1 MDADAVDD
9 VVVDMRHDTINTMVG
24 DACPPGSYPE
34 QWNIEGLKAAT
45 LDIFGLEPPIDEWLK
60 EEMVEPEM
68 LAERISEA
76 AAAQLA
82 ERAAEVGKESWAN
95 IEKSVLLQ
103 QLDHHW
109 KEHLS
114 TLDALRQVIHL
125 RAYAQKTPINEYKS
139 EAFALF
145 ERMLSAIREDVTRTL
160 SNIRFNFAPPP
171 EMPQMPDIFTTTHID
186 PLTGNDDTY
195 DRDAASMG
203 LVTTR
208 LPPLQMAQPDMPV
221 LGDPAEWEN
230 RVSRNAPCPCGSGR
244 KYKHCHGQ
252 L

>member
-1 MDADAVDD
+1 
-9 VVVDMRHDTINTMVG
+9 MRAETVNAIVA

-34 QWNIEGLKAAT
+34 QWNIEALKAAS
-45 LDIFGLEPPIDEWLK
+45 LDVLALEPPIDDWMK

-68 LAERISEA
+68 LAIRLSEA
-76 AAAQLA
+76 AEATVKARA
-82 ERAAEVGKESWAN
+82 EEVGDESWKG

-103 QLDHHW
+103 TLDHHW
-109 KEHLS
+109 KDHLS

-125 RAYAQKTPINEYKS
+125 RAYAQKTPINEYKT

-160 SNIRFNFAPPP
+160 ANIRFNFAPQP
-171 EMPQMPDIFTTTHID
+171 ELPQMPSIFTTNHMD
-186 PLTGNDDTY
+186 PLTGIDDTF
-195 DRDAASMG
+195 DIDASSLG

-208 LPPLQMAQPDMPV
+208 LPPLQMAQPSMPEE
-221 LGDPAEWEN
+221 LGEDPAEWEGKI
-230 RVSRNAPCPCGSGR
+230 SRNAPCPCGSGN